1 MIWWERYSEG
11 VLYSFVLFGS
21 DMSVWAKKTKTLL
34 RSPSSLLHSQKRT
47 LRRERQI
54 LKRTNTHTHT
64 HTREGEGA
72 NSPRLASSS
81 FSYFPPLEERE
92 RRKER
97 EREIKWDRSSAD
109 FYQRRGRKYIEKET
123 KQGTSVLSVYHI
135 AQRSVVRLF
144 VCLSVCLR
152 LSVVVVVVTCILCW
166 IKMDRGEKTGRE
178 GRKENKN
185 NEKKKRGV
193 RMISPQN
200 ASSASELCDE
210 ELGGLRVVFI
220 NDVWTLLVSL
230 FSLGKMCYS
239 FSSLLFSSL
248 SFFLTSSSSLSYF
261 SSHILSQCQSTLNS
275 FFYG

>member
-1 MIWWERYSEG
+1 M
-11 VLYSFVLFGS
+11 
-21 DMSVWAKKTKTLL
+21 
-34 RSPSSLLHSQKRT
+34 
-47 LRRERQI
+47 
-54 LKRTNTHTHT
+54 
-64 HTREGEGA
+64 
-72 NSPRLASSS
+72 
-81 FSYFPPLEERE
+81 
-92 RRKER
+92 
-97 EREIKWDRSSAD
+97 
-109 FYQRRGRKYIEKET
+109 
-123 KQGTSVLSVYHI
+123 YHI
-135 AQRSVVRLF
+135 AQRSVVRLFVCLF

-152 LSVVVVVVTCILCW
+152 LSVVVVVVTCILCC

-239 FSSLLFSSL
+239 FSSLLFS
-248 SFFLTSSSSLSYF
+248 FFLSNVVVVVVVLFVPYPLTVSEYLE
-261 SSHILSQCQSTLNS
+261 LVLLRVVNGTL
-275 FFYG
+275 GE